1 MSRVIVGFLVGI
13 LVLGMF
19 IILPDNSLTQI
30 EGYNA
35 TQVAQNRTVQAHQTT
50 LASTP
55 TLTPLP
61 TPKSAICLLPPSDKV
76 VTISESIPTAWDAFI
91 ECFDECVEANGGH
104 IDVTNFEW
112 WLQKNGF
119 ESAEDANIVHEG
131 DVFNC
136 YSKPG
141 WLWS

>member
-50 LASTP
+50 LALTP

-61 TPKSAICLLPPSDKV
+61 THNPAICLPPSPDRV
-76 VTISESIPTAWDAFI
+76 VTISENIPTAWDAFGA
-91 ECFDECVEANGGH
+91 CFKKCVEANGGQ

-112 WLQKNGF
+112 WLQQNGYDSV
-119 ESAEDANIVHEG
+119 ESANIVHYG
-131 DVFNC
+131 DQFTCV
-136 YSKPG
+136 SKDG

>member
-1 MSRVIVGFLVGI
+1 MSRTIAAVFVVA
-13 LVLGMF
+13 LVLLVF
-19 IILPDNSLTQI
+19 VVFPDNDLTRI

-35 TQVAQNRTVQAHQTT
+35 TQVAQNRTIQTRQT
-50 LASTP
+50 ALASTP

-61 TPKSAICLLPPSDKV
+61 TPKSAVCLLPPSDKV
-76 VTISESIPTAWDAFI
+76 VTITESIPTAWDAFI
-91 ECFDECVEANGGH
+91 ECFDECVEANGRH

-119 ESAEDANIVHEG
+119 ESVEDANIVHKG